1 MIIFP
6 TIKPYFIFPFFRLF
20 FWIFCDNKSIK
31 VDRSFKIGYNIFM
44 ITNLEIL
51 NFLNLINERLGRA
64 YRLSGKNPLPKN
76 FSMDKNLLKERFYL
90 NQMAEKI
97 NYPDFIYQEKEKI
110 KNYFKNS
117 IKNIKK
123 IEKIIKNCDFSDE
136 FLEKLQTYFE
146 IRLEITKILIKEFKN
161 QRFDEKDA
169 YQEIYT
175 LNPVLSNLMPELFSE
190 HIDVKSLLDDLEK
203 KYQLSY
209 LEKLQIIEKK
219 QQKKTQQKQLENVSL
234 ESDKNLQK
242 SKKVEKTKQNLAKIE
257 KNLKKNVKIKENKP
271 DKEK

>member
-1 MIIFP
+1 M
-6 TIKPYFIFPFFRLF
+6 T
-20 FWIFCDNKSIK
+20 
-31 VDRSFKIGYNIFM
+31 
-44 ITNLEIL
+44 TNLEVF
-51 NFLNLINERLGRA
+51 NFLNLINERLGKA

-97 NYPDFIYQEKEKI
+97 NFPDFIYQEKEKV

-123 IEKIIKNCDFSDE
+123 IKKIIKNYDFSDE

-146 IRLEITKILIKEFKN
+146 IRLEITKMLITEFKN

-175 LNPVLSNLMPELFSE
+175 LNPILSNLMPELFDD
-190 HIDVKSLLDDLEK
+190 HLDAKTLLADLEK
-203 KYQLSY
+203 EYQLSY
-209 LEKLQIIEKK
+209 LEKLQLIEKK
-219 QQKKTQQKQLENVSL
+219 QQKKEQQKQLQTVTL
-234 ESDKNLQK
+234 ESEKSLKNE
-242 SKKVEKTKQNLAKIE
+242 KKVEKTKQNLAKIE
-257 KNLKKNVKIKENKP
+257 KNLKKSVKIKENKP
-271 DKEK
+271 VKEK